1 MKKQNEELKELSKSQ
16 IKVISRTIT
25 DDFINAMDSIDDT
38 SKMSKRVLP
47 DIIENTDRL
56 MRRIEIN
63 VMANIAAENI
73 RRDMDK
79 KDKKVKKSKKQIY
92 GNCNKW
98 LLWWI

>member
-79 KDKKVKKSKKQIY
+79 KDKKVKKSKK
-92 GNCNKW
+92 
-98 LLWWI
+98 